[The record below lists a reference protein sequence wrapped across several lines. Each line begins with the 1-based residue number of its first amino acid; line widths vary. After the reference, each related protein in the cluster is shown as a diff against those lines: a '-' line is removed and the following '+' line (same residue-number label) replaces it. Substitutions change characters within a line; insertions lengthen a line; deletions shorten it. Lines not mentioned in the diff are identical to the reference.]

1 MGRDVYLFPLF
12 LRVQTCNIHPQA
24 ILIMPK
30 FPAAIRSAPLWGPDY
45 HPGISLF
52 NLSPFIS
59 CSCFFM
65 IPPSLPVN
73 YTLIH
78 SSIIL
83 FLYFFSFFYFQFYSF
98 IFSCNFS
105 SLLYLM
111 LSLPPCFLSDH
122 SLSFP
127 SFCPNSFSVKSFS
140 PSSLYEFYFIMFH
153 ACLSINF
160 KIIDCF
166 SHSMVEGA

>member
-83 FLYFFSFFYFQFYSF
+83 FIFFLASF
-98 IFSCNFS
+98 IFNFILLFFLAISLPCYTSCFPFLLASFLIILFLFPLFAQILSVLNLFHL
-105 SLLYLM
+105 LLYM
-111 LSLPPCFLSDH
+111 NFISSCSMPV
-122 SLSFP
+122 FP
-127 SFCPNSFSVKSFS
+127 
-140 PSSLYEFYFIMFH
+140 LI
-153 ACLSINF
+153 LR
-160 KIIDCF
+160 
-166 SHSMVEGA
+166 